1 MDEKRVSNQK
11 ASEKNKK
18 ERNNHRAREIKS
30 DKFKRVQS
38 PSSINTYN
46 QCPRK
51 YYYNYIEELETFPS
65 IHLIRG
71 KLTHS
76 VLEDF
81 FKVDITKVSESNFM
95 FELRIVLMELFKKH
109 WNENADEINDLDL
122 TQNEINFYHE
132 ETKEMV
138 ISWFKRFI
146 HNIADDMNKV
156 GLINA
161 FKKHT
166 PKTEEE
172 FISEE
177 HGVRGFIDAI
187 YEYEKDVSNP
197 SGKSDAN
204 ILGNI
209 HSRCEKE
216 VYLID
221 YKTSKKAVITTEYR
235 LQLAIYALLYQEKY
249 GFLPKKAGLDF
260 LKFDSAPLYLD
271 VDKELVEMAKREV
284 AKIHENT
291 KTTDKKQYRKNITSL
306 CKWHSG
312 QCDFYDVCKDDE

>member
-1 MDEKRVSNQK
+1 MAEKEVNNIINKTKKSIDEKK
-11 ASEKNKK
+11 ASERNKN
-18 ERNNHRAREIKS
+18 ERDNHRAREIKS
-30 DKFKRVQS
+30 DKFARIQS

-95 FELRIVLMELFKKH
+95 FELRIVMMELFKKH
-109 WNENADEINDLDL
+109 WNENVDEINDLDL

-138 ISWFKRFI
+138 VSWFKRFI
-146 HNIADDMNKV
+146 HNIADDMNMV
-156 GLINA
+156 GLVNA

-187 YEYEKDVSNP
+187 YEYEK
-197 SGKSDAN
+197 N
-204 ILGNI
+204 ICEK
-209 HSRCEKE
+209 CEKE
-216 VYLID
+216 VHLID
-221 YKTSKKAVITTEYR
+221 YKTSKKAVMTTEYR
-235 LQLAIYALLYQEKY
+235 LQLAIYALLYLEKY
-249 GFLPKKAGLDF
+249 GFMPKKAGLDF
-260 LKFDSAPLYLD
+260 LKFDSPPLYLN
-271 VDKELVEMAKREV
+271 VDHGLVEMAKKEV

-291 KTTDKKQYRKNITSL
+291 KTTDKKHYTKNITSL

-312 QCDFYDVCKDDE
+312 QCDFYSVCKDDE